1 MNNKI
6 NSQSNPLVVKNKNF
20 LDRQQKLMI
29 NNEWVEPA
37 SGKYIDVYDPASGN
51 VVSQIAAGNEADV
64 DNAVDAATE
73 AFKNWS
79 KATPLIR
86 QSLLLRL
93 ADLMEQNAE
102 RLSEIESIDNGKSLI
117 IARNG
122 DVGSSVN
129 FVRYM
134 AGWAT
139 KIMGSTLDISAPH
152 MPGAEFHAYVK
163 KQPVGVVGAIV
174 PWNFPLSMAIWKIAP
189 ALATGCTVVLKPAEQ
204 TSLSALILAE
214 LIIEA
219 GFPAGAVNIVTGL
232 GTEAGNSLV
241 SHPDVNKVTFT
252 GSVETGKIVGRTA
265 VEQMK
270 RFTLELGGKSP
281 IIIRQ
286 DANIEAAIFGASM
299 AIFFNQGQ
307 TCTAGSRLY
316 IHKSIFDEVVSGVAK
331 FAENINVQPGYD
343 AACGMGP
350 LVSAEQR
357 DRVFG
362 FIKSGIEEGAEV
374 MTGGTQLD
382 GNGYF
387 IAPTVLKTKQNMKVV
402 QEEIFGPVVCAMP
415 FDDDDEVLRLAND
428 TRYGLAASVWTQ
440 DLRSA
445 HDLAA
450 NIQAGTVWVNCHN
463 VFDPNL
469 PFGGVKQSGIGREL
483 GKASIDGY
491 LEDKTVLMKLN

>member
-6 NSQSNPLVVKNKNF
+6 NAETNPLIAKNIKF
-20 LDRQQKLMI
+20 LNRKQKLMI
-29 NNEWVEPA
+29 NNEWVEPS
-37 SGKYIDVYDPASGN
+37 SGNFIDVVDPATEN
-51 VVSQIAAGNEADV
+51 VVSHIAAGNKV
-64 DNAVDAATE
+64 DIDKAVNAANE
-73 AFKNWS
+73 AFKSWS
-79 KATPLIR
+79 KVTPLTR

-93 ADLMEQNAE
+93 ADLMEKNAE

-122 DVGSSVN
+122 DVGSSIN

-139 KIMGSTLDISAPH
+139 KITGSTLDISAPH
-152 MPGAEFHAYVK
+152 MPGAEFHAYIK
-163 KQPVGVVGAIV
+163 KQPVGVIGAIV

-189 ALATGCTVVLKPAEQ
+189 ALATGCTIVLKPAEQ

-219 GFPAGAVNIVTGL
+219 GFPPGTVNIVTGY
-232 GTEAGNSLV
+232 GIEAGNSLV
-241 SHPDVNKVTFT
+241 TNPNVNKITFT

-265 VEQMK
+265 VEAMK

-281 IIIRQ
+281 IIIRE
-286 DANIEAAIFGASM
+286 DANIDAAILGASM

-316 IHKSIFDEVVSGVAK
+316 IHKSIFDKVVDGVSK

-350 LVSAEQR
+350 LVSVEQR

-374 MTGGTQLD
+374 ITGAKKLPGA
-382 GNGYF
+382 GYF
-387 IAPTVLKTKQNMKVV
+387 IAPTVLKTSQNMKVV

-415 FDDDDEVLRLAND
+415 FDDDDEALTLAND
-428 TRYGLAASVWTQ
+428 TRYGLAASVWTK

-450 NIQAGTVWVNCHN
+450 NIHAGTVWVNCHN